1 MEEQLEIALENICE
15 NSAPGVAIGILDKFR
30 YHFEDVE
37 RGQDVIERISKGHL
51 EKFSL
56 LFPIK
61 NLDMNVDTIFW
72 GVINRYSRV
81 NEDADNRV
89 YKYIDPL
96 FSIKA
101 VIQPSTLE
109 VVDVEKMDFLSVS
122 RLSQFRK
129 ELENVFIDT
138 QSLNFIRGDGSNM
151 EIDQSGYFEKL
162 DFKDFKLPLRR
173 TVVYDSELLPKIG
186 LDKKDTLIIVR
197 SSANLKYC
205 SNKTG
210 SWHSEWKFEF
220 PENDSQ
226 GDLIWTGCIH
236 IHSYNSELGNSHLIY
251 KKEKISVNITSG
263 KYSTSELLKVSE
275 VLYKMLRSI
284 QMIKTQDPV
293 LFAKQTSAVISEKER
308 SIQSKLSNTV
318 SQFKNIYIKKLRRAL
333 PINPNKFDWG
343 RYYSPLQDPLN
354 ESILTSTN
362 F

>member
-1 MEEQLEIALENICE
+1 MEEQLELALENICE
-15 NSAPGVAIGILDKFR
+15 NSAPGVAIGILDKYR

-72 GVINRYSRV
+72 GVINRYSRA

-138 QSLNFIRGDGSNM
+138 QAMNFVRGDGSNM

-226 GDLIWTGCIH
+226 GDLIWSGCIH

-251 KKEKISVNITSG
+251 KKEKISVKITSG
-263 KYSTSELLKVSE
+263 NYSTSELLK
-275 VLYKMLRSI
+275 
-284 QMIKTQDPV
+284 DPV
-293 LFAKQTSAVISEKER
+293 LFAKQTSAMISEKER

-318 SQFKNIYIKKLRRAL
+318 SQFKNIYIKKLRRSL